1 MGGNNFFCRKSSQ
14 ILLYSPKLFPLQ
26 KDMED
31 IEGTRQKQEET
42 AQRLED
48 VEALS
53 KAIQAKIRDTGKKR
67 LNFMKNYFL
76 EKVKLS

>member
-1 MGGNNFFCRKSSQ
+1 
-14 ILLYSPKLFPLQ
+14 
-26 KDMED
+26 MED

-53 KAIQAKIRDTGKKR
+53 KAIQAKIRDTGKKKIKFYEELFFR
-67 LNFMKNYFL
+67 KG
-76 EKVKLS
+76 